1 MTWMAFR
8 NFPDQWRKRVP
19 SRYALMNVI
28 FFGPWVERISYMDW
42 LKHVAY
48 EHIIRNV
55 EVFEQIEKV

>member
-1 MTWMAFR
+1 ML
-8 NFPDQWRKRVP
+8 
-19 SRYALMNVI
+19 LMNVI